1 MTLYDLLILLAL
13 LSLVAF
19 LLYGLDKWKAKRGK
33 WRIPELWLLGI
44 GLLGGGPGALL
55 GMYLFHHKTR
65 HWYFWIVNVMGLLL
79 CLMTAALL
87 KFQSFFF

>member
-19 LLYGLDKWKAKRGK
+19 LLYGLDKWKAKSGK

-65 HWYFWIVNVMGLLL
+65 HWYFWIVNVLGLLL